1 MPDNGR
7 YKAIVIG
14 ISTGGVG
21 TLKSLLGALPGDF
34 PLPILI
40 VQHISPET
48 GDRMAALLDQLCEIH
63 VKEADEQEVPLPG
76 TVYLA
81 PPNYHLLVE
90 PDGRLGLSTDPPVN
104 FARPSVDVLFESAAD
119 AWGSG
124 VIGVVLTGAG
134 YDGARGL
141 QRIKAKGGV
150 TVAQDPEDATASS
163 MPRTAVTQVQPAY
176 VVPLASLPQL
186 FINLSEKLPHEKHR

>member
-1 MPDNGR
+1 MTRSNR
-7 YKAIVIG
+7 KFRAIVIG

-21 TLKSLLGALPGDF
+21 TLKPLLGALPGNF
-34 PLPILI
+34 PLPVII
-40 VQHISPET
+40 VQHLSRDT
-48 GDRMAALLDQLCEIH
+48 RDRMATLLDHLCEIR
-63 VKEADEQEVPLPG
+63 VKEADEGELPEGG

-104 FARPSVDVLFESAAD
+104 FARPSVDVLFETAAE

-134 YDGARGL
+134 SDGSRGL
-141 QRIKAKGGV
+141 QRIKTKGGIAV
-150 TVAQDPEDATASS
+150 VQDPADAAADS
-163 MPRTAVTQVQPAY
+163 MPKGAMMMVKPDY
-176 VVPLASLPQL
+176 VVPLAGLPQL
-186 FINLSEKLPHEKHR
+186 FVRLAEGGAL

>member
-1 MPDNGR
+1 MGETRR

-21 TLKSLLGALPGDF
+21 TLKSLLGALPAHF

-40 VQHISPET
+40 VQHISPQT
-48 GDRMAALLDQLCEIH
+48 GDRMAALLDQLCDIH
-63 VKEADEQEVPLPG
+63 VKEADEQELPAPG
-76 TVYLA
+76 IVYLA

-104 FARPSVDVLFESAAD
+104 FARPSVDVLFESAAE

-124 VIGVVLTGAG
+124 VIGVILTGAG
-134 YDGARGL
+134 FDGARGL
-141 QRIKAKGGV
+141 LRIKEHGGV
-150 TVAQDPEDATASS
+150 TVAQDPDDATASS
-163 MPRTAVTQVQPAY
+163 MPKTAIMKVRPDHIVT
-176 VVPLASLPQL
+176 LASLPQL
-186 FINLSEKLPHEKHR
+186 FINLSEKVA